1 MIRVLAAP
9 TEIVLYSGSY
19 ARTYRLLREID
30 ADDVSVNAHVN
41 HLSADSSAFP
51 SNVSVR
57 SHDKPNRLFYFA
69 SLYRELY
76 DTVRSENVDVYQHAN
91 LGFREFNPAVLL
103 PPDSDTPFLIGPAE
117 GGHAVPSAEFKR
129 VLARQIDRNI
139 PAVLETFAARAAEPV
154 VRNGLDPVRERLFG
168 VTLERADRIV
178 AVHSDAKEC
187 FEQYT
192 DTEKIDVIPYGVDM
206 QKFPFQAGPGNQS
219 FVTVGNLIERKGHRY
234 LLDAMTMV
242 TEEFPDIEL
251 HIVGTGP
258 LREDLETQVATAGL
272 EDSVIFHGFVEDEK
286 LLRLLHRARAFV
298 HSSLSEGFSHVR
310 LEAMSAGCPVIG
322 TDVSG
327 ARDLTRHGTDGYIV
341 PSRDADA
348 LADSMVELLAD
359 DKLAEEMGW
368 NAREK
373 VEKDHDYAEIAQR
386 YLDIYRE
393 MANT

>member
-1 MIRVLAAP
+1 M
-9 TEIVLYSGSY
+9 
-19 ARTYRLLREID
+19 
-30 ADDVSVNAHVN
+30 
-41 HLSADSSAFP
+41 FP

-76 DTVRSENVDVYQHAN
+76 REVRSEEVDVYQHAN

-103 PPDSDTPFLIGPAE
+103 PPDMDTPFLIGPAE

-129 VLARQIDRNI
+129 VLARQIDRDVPSI
-139 PAVLETFAARAAEPV
+139 LEAFAPRAAEPV
-154 VRNGLDPVRERLFG
+154 VRNGLDPIRERLFG
-168 VTLERADRIV
+168 ATLERADRIV
-178 AVHSDAKEC
+178 AVHSNAKER

-192 DTEKIDVIPYGVDM
+192 DAEKIDVIPYGVDM
-206 QKFPFQAGPGNQS
+206 EKFPFRAAPGNQS
-219 FVTVGNLIERKGHRY
+219 FVTVGNLIERKGHRF
-234 LLDAMTMV
+234 LLDAMTTV
-242 TEEFPDIEL
+242 TEEFPDAEL
-251 HIVGTGP
+251 HVVGTGP
-258 LREDLETQVATAGL
+258 LREDLEARVATAGL
-272 EDSVIFHGFVEDEK
+272 EDSVTFHGFVEDEK

-341 PSRDADA
+341 PTGDADA
-348 LADSMVELLAD
+348 LADSMLELLAD
-359 DKLAEEMGW
+359 DKLAEEIGR

-373 VEKDHDYAEIAQR
+373 IERDHDYEKIGKQ
-386 YLDIYRE
+386 YLEIYRRL
-393 MANT
+393 AD